1 MNTENNEQQKI
12 MQFQMLQNSLRV
24 LEEKEKMI
32 MTALDELERAKFAL
46 EDLKNCKGETYIPLG
61 ASNFVL
67 GKIEDNQNV
76 LVSIGSG
83 LAVKMPRENAIKEIG
98 EKTKELDT
106 ESKKINLELQKVGS
120 HLIKLQTEIEAMRQ

>member
-1 MNTENNEQQKI
+1 MNAESDEQQKI
-12 MQFQMLQNSLRV
+12 MQFQMLQNNLKV
-24 LEEKEKMI
+24 LEEKERMI
-32 MTALDELERAKFAL
+32 MSALDELERTKMAL
-46 EDLKNCKGETYIPLG
+46 EDLKNCKGDTYIPLG

-83 LAVKMPRENAIKEIG
+83 LAVKMPREDAIKDIG

-106 ESKKINLELQKVGS
+106 ESKKISLELQKVS
-120 HLIKLQTEIEAMRQ
+120 NHLIKLQTEIEALRQ